1 MRRAVLLLLAGLSF
15 ATVMPALA
23 RAQTDTGTR
32 APARD
37 PFGGFIADAA
47 HRFSLPAAWIRA
59 VIATESNGDPR
70 ATSPK
75 GAMGLMQIMPATWAE
90 LRARQRLGSDPYD
103 PYDNIIAGAAYIRKL
118 LDRYGS
124 PGWIAA
130 YNAGPGR
137 YEASLN
143 GLPLP
148 AETRAYV
155 ASIAP
160 FIDGTDA
167 TSPVMVAMAAPPDW
181 IRAPLFVAQP
191 DRGPVTNLV
200 PSNRSPNNARA
211 AARVRDISAIEP
223 QSTGLFV
230 ARAGTEEAP

>member
-32 APARD
+32 ASARD
-37 PFGGFIADAA
+37 PYGGFIADAA
-47 HRFSLPAAWIRA
+47 HRFSLPATWIRA

-103 PYDNIIAGAAYIRKL
+103 PYDNIIAGAAYIRTL

-143 GLPLP
+143 GRPLP

-160 FIDGTDA
+160 VIDGTDA
-167 TSPVMVAMAAPPDW
+167 TSPVMVAVDAPPNW
-181 IRAPLFVAQP
+181 IRAPLFVVQP
-191 DRGPVTNLV
+191 DRGRVTNLV
-200 PSNRSPNNARA
+200 PSSRSPNDARA

-223 QSTGLFV
+223 PSTGLFV
-230 ARAGTEEAP
+230 VRTRTEEAP